1 MTLDLSA
8 PRPVHYPATDSWQFD
23 AEVARVFDDMAL
35 RSIPLYAEM
44 QRETARIVAESVW
57 NGEHVVDLGAATGT
71 TLAAIAPRVSK
82 TTSLTGYEIAPLMAA
97 AAREKVPANVRIIEG
112 DVRTVEFPEPIGAAV
127 CLWTLQFVPIL
138 DRTLV
143 LKRLRAAMRDGGVL
157 VVAEKIDSA
166 PHVQRYHD
174 WKHENGYSREEIEA
188 KALALRGVLNPM
200 TYDANVA
207 MLRSCG
213 FIVEPLMGWLNFA
226 AWVAWA
232 A

>member
-1 MTLDLSA
+1 MSLDLSA
-8 PRPVHYPATDSWQFD
+8 VRPIHYPATDSWQFD

-44 QRETARIVAESVW
+44 QRETARLVVENVW
-57 NGEHVVDLGAATGT
+57 NDEHIVDLGAATGT
-71 TLAAIAPRVSK
+71 TLTALAPRVPR
-82 TTSLTGYEIAPLMAA
+82 TTRLTGYEVSPVMAA
-97 AAREKVPANVRIIEG
+97 AAREKVPGSVSIVEA
-112 DVRTVEFPEPIGAAV
+112 DVRAVEFPQPVGAAV

-138 DRTLV
+138 DRSMV
-143 LKRLRAAMRDGGVL
+143 LKRLRASMRDGAVL
-157 VVAEKIDSA
+157 VVAEKIDCA
-166 PHVQRYHD
+166 AHIDRYHG